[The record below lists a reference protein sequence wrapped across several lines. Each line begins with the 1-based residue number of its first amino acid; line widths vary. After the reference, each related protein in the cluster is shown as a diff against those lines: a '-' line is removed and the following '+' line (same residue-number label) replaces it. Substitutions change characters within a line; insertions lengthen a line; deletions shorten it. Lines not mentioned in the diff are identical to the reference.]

1 VLDPGGPQTKSY
13 EWDVERRALTIRS
26 EGPYTRRRLDATG
39 TELFSS
45 WREILQIRD
54 DDPASGQLEYARMM
68 GFFRPGWDTRVESVL
83 KLRLTSDQFLLSGEV
98 KAFDAGQLL
107 FSRRWDRPI
116 ARDLL

>member
-1 VLDPGGPQTKSY
+1 M
-13 EWDVERRALTIRS
+13 I
-26 EGPYTRRRLDATG
+26 
-39 TELFSS
+39 
-45 WREILQIRD
+45 
-54 DDPASGQLEYARMM
+54 

-116 ARDLL
+116 TRDLL